1 MHFFDPTNTYA
12 EKNCVKNHKKELLAL
27 GTRAFVITGHS
38 SSKKNGSLDDVIA
51 VLEEASV
58 PYQIFNEIEE
68 NPSVETVVRA
78 AEIGKEFK
86 ADFIIGIGGGSPLDA
101 SKAIALLI
109 ANPEETGDCFYVAK
123 DLKTLPIAAVPTTCG
138 TGSEVTP
145 VSVLTRHDTQTKKSI
160 SYKIFPD
167 IALIDGKYL
176 LSASKN
182 LLINTCVDALAHAA
196 ESRVNIQTNIYNQM
210 FANYALKL
218 WGDIVPF
225 LCSDEELSE
234 ELAEKLM
241 LTSTIAG
248 MAIAQTGTSIPH
260 ALSYD
265 VTYHNG
271 VAHGKACGI
280 FLAAYLRV
288 YAEQKPED
296 VEEILTLLGFKTL
309 DDFASYLTEI
319 LGTVS
324 LTQKE
329 VTFYIDRMME
339 NTSKLATCPFELTRE
354 DIEKIYRESI
364 VVE

>member
-78 AEIGKEFK
+78 AE
-86 ADFIIGIGGGSPLDA
+86 
-101 SKAIALLI
+101 
-109 ANPEETGDCFYVAK
+109 TGDCFYVAK

-182 LLINTCVDALAHAA
+182 LLISTCVDALAHAA
-196 ESRVNIQTNIYNQM
+196 ESRVSIQTNIYNQM

-225 LCSDEELSE
+225 LRSDEELSE

-288 YAEQKPED
+288 YADQKPED

-364 VVE
+364 VIE